1 VSAVSVIVVSLRV
14 LLTTPDGETHVR
26 DVVDGRWA
34 SASGEREA
42 TIGEGLWALP
52 GLTDAHA
59 HLASAQL
66 DFAPGDLAGAV
77 QRARESLKAG
87 VTLIL
92 DKGWSDDTTIRV
104 IEETP
109 AQERPDIEA
118 AEQVIAG
125 ADGYVP
131 GFGHEVGEAEFE
143 DAVRKKARAGAGW
156 VKLIGDWPRRGV
168 GPVSPFN
175 ETQLRAAVEIAGTEG
190 ARVAI
195 HTMAREVPSAAVAA
209 GVHSIE
215 HGLFLDED
223 DLEVLG
229 SRSGM
234 WVPTVLRCEATIG
247 QLGES
252 STGGKLL
259 TEGLERVRRLL
270 PLAVE
275 AGVLVLPGTD
285 LIGSPADVA
294 AEAMKLSEYGL
305 TNTQVVEAVSKSGF
319 VGTGRS
325 VDFIVG
331 SPADAVFFDD
341 NPVESLAVLEHP
353 RLVLRMGKVV

>member
-1 VSAVSVIVVSLRV
+1 
-14 LLTTPDGETHVR
+14 
-26 DVVDGRWA
+26 
-34 SASGEREA
+34 
-42 TIGEGLWALP
+42 
-52 GLTDAHA
+52 
-59 HLASAQL
+59 
-66 DFAPGDLAGAV
+66 
-77 QRARESLKAG
+77 
-87 VTLIL
+87 
-92 DKGWSDDTTIRV
+92 
-104 IEETP
+104 
-109 AQERPDIEA
+109 
-118 AEQVIAG
+118 
-125 ADGYVP
+125 
-131 GFGHEVGEAEFE
+131 
-143 DAVRKKARAGAGW
+143 
-156 VKLIGDWPRRGV
+156 
-168 GPVSPFN
+168 
-175 ETQLRAAVEIAGTEG
+175 
-190 ARVAI
+190 
-195 HTMAREVPSAAVAA
+195 MAREVPSAAVAA

-325 VDFIVG
+325 VDFVVG

>member
-1 VSAVSVIVVSLRV
+1 MSLRV
-14 LLTTPDGETHVR
+14 VLKTPDGDTVLR
-26 DVVDGRWA
+26 DVVDGIWV
-34 SASGEREA
+34 SPTGDGES

-59 HLASAQL
+59 HLAAAQL
-66 DFAPGDLAGAV
+66 DFAPGDFSGAV
-77 QRARESLKAG
+77 QRARDSLEAG

-92 DKGWSDDTTIRV
+92 DKGWSDDTTVRL
-104 IEETP
+104 IEEIP
-109 AQERPDIEA
+109 AEERPDIEA

-125 ADGYVP
+125 VDGYVA
-131 GFGHEVGEAEFE
+131 GFGYEVGEADFE
-143 DAVRKKARAGAGW
+143 EAVRNQARAGAGW

-168 GPVSPFN
+168 GPVSPFDAA
-175 ETQLRAAVEIAGTEG
+175 QLRAAVEIAEDEG
-190 ARVAI
+190 SRVAI

-215 HGLFLDED
+215 HGLFLEED
-223 DLEVLG
+223 DLDLLG
-229 SRSGM
+229 SRAGM
-234 WVPTVLRCEATIG
+234 WVPTLLRCEATIH

-252 STGGKLL
+252 STGGRLL
-259 TEGLERVRRLL
+259 TEGLERMRRLL

-305 TNTQVVEAVSKSGF
+305 SNQQVVDAVSKSGF

-325 VDFIVG
+325 ADFAVG
-331 SPADAVFFDD
+331 SPANAVFFDD
-341 NPVESLAVLEHP
+341 NPMESLAVLDHP
-353 RLVLRMGKVV
+353 RHVLRMGRVI